1 MQRPARARTAVAPK
15 LIAAP
20 PPAPSGYSCIPTAT
34 PRRLALDRNGNL
46 WFTEYNTNRI
56 ARLDR
61 DTGAIREWEIPT
73 PDSGPYDIAVDHR
86 GKVWF
91 DEFTANKIVR
101 FDPTTAKFSEFPL
114 PGLDSQVRRMA
125 VDQAGAVWL
134 SEYKNSRMVRV
145 VERR

>member
-1 MQRPARARTAVAPK
+1 
-15 LIAAP
+15 
-20 PPAPSGYSCIPTAT
+20 
-34 PRRLALDRNGNL
+34 
-46 WFTEYNTNRI
+46 
-56 ARLDR
+56 
-61 DTGAIREWEIPT
+61 GAIREWEIPT

-86 GKVWF
+86 GKIWF

-101 FDPTTAKFSEFPL
+101 FDPATAKFSEFPL
-114 PGLDSQVRRMA
+114 PGVDSQVRKMA